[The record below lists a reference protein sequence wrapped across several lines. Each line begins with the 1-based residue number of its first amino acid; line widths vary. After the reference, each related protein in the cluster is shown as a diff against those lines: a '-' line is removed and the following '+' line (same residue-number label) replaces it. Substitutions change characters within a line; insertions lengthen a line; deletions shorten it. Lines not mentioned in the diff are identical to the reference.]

1 MAYRTG
7 TYIAFHAGGTSNP
20 TASDM
25 KYYRMIQAWHANDD
39 IEFKCVNSHDKA
51 SAVRDTSLKE
61 TLRRSLIERLKHSR
75 NFLLIVTNQTSKDTD
90 WIPFEIAQAID
101 NYRLP
106 IIAAYPG
113 YPKILNPA
121 ALRSLWPSALVSRID
136 DGTAK
141 VIHIPFARA
150 FIDDAI
156 DQYGVNQKMP
166 PNGHW
171 FYSVNAHA
179 ELSS

>member
-1 MAYRTG
+1 MAYRSG
-7 TYIAFHAGGTSNP
+7 TYIAFHAGGTTDP

-25 KYYRMIQAWHANDD
+25 KYYRMIQAWHSNDN

-61 TLRRSLIERLKHSR
+61 TLKRSLIERLKNSR
-75 NFLLIVTNQTSKDTD
+75 NFLLIVTDQTKKDTD
-90 WIPFEIAQAID
+90 WIPFEIAQAVD
-101 NYRLP
+101 NYELP

-121 ALRSLWPSALVSRID
+121 ALRSLWPTALASRID
-136 DGTAK
+136 NGTAK
-141 VIHIPFARA
+141 VIHVPFARG

-156 DQYGVNQKMP
+156 GTFGVNDEMP
-166 PNGHW
+166 PNGLW

-179 ELSS
+179 MLSA